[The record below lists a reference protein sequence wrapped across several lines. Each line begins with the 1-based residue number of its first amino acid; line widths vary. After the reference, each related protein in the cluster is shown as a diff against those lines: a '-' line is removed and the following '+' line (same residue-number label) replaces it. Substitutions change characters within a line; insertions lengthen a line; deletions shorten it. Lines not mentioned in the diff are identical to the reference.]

1 MRIPAKSSR
10 RRWIAGCA
18 RRAVRKNI
26 STRVRWMLA
35 IGWALL
41 AATAYAEKVTV
52 DANPSAPFGSY
63 KTYGWTNGTP
73 APNPLAEQGI
83 HSMVAAQLA
92 ARGLAES
99 NTPDMFVATHAV
111 TAQHPQLIVNG
122 FDWGLG
128 GTASV
133 ETYTVGTLVVDLY
146 DAHTKQMVWR
156 GVATDSGSDKP
167 EKNTQR
173 IDKALGKMFSK
184 YPPGV

>member
-1 MRIPAKSSR
+1 
-10 RRWIAGCA
+10 
-18 RRAVRKNI
+18 
-26 STRVRWMLA
+26 MLA
-35 IGWALL
+35 IAWALL

-63 KTYGWTNGTP
+63 KSYGWTNGTP

-99 NTPDMFVATHAV
+99 NTPDMFVATHTV
-111 TAQHPQLIVNG
+111 TAQHPQPIVNG

-133 ETYTVGTLVVDLY
+133 ETYTMGTLIVDIY
-146 DAHTKQMVWR
+146 DARTKQMVWR
-156 GVATDSGSDKP
+156 GVAVDSVSDKP
-167 EKNTQR
+167 EKNASR
-173 IDKALGKMFSK
+173 INKALEKMFSK
-184 YPPGV
+184 YPPGA

>member
-1 MRIPAKSSR
+1 MRLPVKSSR

-18 RRAVRKNI
+18 RRAVQTNT
-26 STRVRWMLA
+26 STQVRWLLA
-35 IGWALL
+35 IAGALL
-41 AATAYAEKVTV
+41 AATAYAQKVTV

-63 KTYGWTNGTP
+63 KTYGWTDGTP
-73 APNPLAEQGI
+73 VSNPLAEQRI
-83 HSMVAAQLA
+83 HGMVNAQLA

-99 NTPDMFVATHAV
+99 NTPDLFVATHTV

-122 FDWGLG
+122 FGWDLG

-133 ETYTVGTLVVDLY
+133 DTYTVGTLIVDLY

-156 GVATDSGSDKP
+156 GVATDSVSDKP

-184 YPPGV
+184 YPPGA

>member
-1 MRIPAKSSR
+1 MPLPGKSAR
-10 RRWIAGCA
+10 GRWIAGCA
-18 RRAVRKNI
+18 RRAVHKNI
-26 STRVRWMLA
+26 STHIRWLLA
-35 IGWALL
+35 IAGALL
-41 AATAYAEKVTV
+41 AATAYAHKVTT
-52 DANPSAPFGSY
+52 DANRSAPFGSY
-63 KTYGWTNGTP
+63 KTYGWTDGTP
-73 APNPLAEQGI
+73 APTPLAEQRI
-83 HSMVAAQLA
+83 HGMVGAQLA

-99 NTPDMFVATHAV
+99 HTPDLFVATHAV

-146 DAHTKQMVWR
+146 DAHTKQLVWR